1 MQFELFRACALGSRV
16 VGANMRRKF
25 VVALQLKVAHHFIE
39 RRAGGTTG
47 GFEPPVTFGATKTP
61 KTLSL
66 NPYKLPSHGRL
77 CRCAPMWS
85 DACSGSRLPSRE
97 ETFSFRSPSRGVAED
112 LSREVRSLHASN

>member
-61 KTLSL
+61 KTLQL
-66 NPYKLPSHGRL
+66 NPYQLPAHGRPH
-77 CRCAPMWS
+77 RCANEYPLS
-85 DACSGSRLPSRE
+85 QGRNAL
-97 ETFSFRSPSRGVAED
+97 FRYLTVPFAT
-112 LSREVRSLHASN
+112 LYC